1 MDQLIVNVFRN
12 CLVRLNETIE
22 NRDTKARAL
31 PAEKLS
37 SESAVE
43 LRFLSMS
50 CFTFHRTR

>member
-1 MDQLIVNVFRN
+1 V
-12 CLVRLNETIE
+12 
-22 NRDTKARAL
+22 L